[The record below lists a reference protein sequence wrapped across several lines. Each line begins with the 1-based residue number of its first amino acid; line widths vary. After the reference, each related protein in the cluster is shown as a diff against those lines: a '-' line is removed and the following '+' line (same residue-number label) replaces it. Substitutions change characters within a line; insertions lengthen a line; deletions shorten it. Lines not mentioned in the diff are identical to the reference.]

1 MDEQFEVEVDG
12 HSYLLK
18 RIYHEE
24 LPLSYHIHHYVN
36 NRLLIFRIGQV
47 KDEWQ
52 LLQQNNL
59 PLHIYQ
65 AEKGLVKAIQKNE
78 GKVHSQ

>member
-1 MDEQFEVEVDG
+1 MDEQFEAVVDG
-12 HSYLLK
+12 HTYLLK

-24 LPLSYHIHHYVN
+24 LPLTYHIHHRAD
-36 NRLLIFRIGQV
+36 NRLLIFRMGLV
-47 KDEWQ
+47 KDQWQ

-65 AEKGLVKAIQKNE
+65 AEKGLIKAITINE
-78 GKVHSQ
+78 KKAEQ